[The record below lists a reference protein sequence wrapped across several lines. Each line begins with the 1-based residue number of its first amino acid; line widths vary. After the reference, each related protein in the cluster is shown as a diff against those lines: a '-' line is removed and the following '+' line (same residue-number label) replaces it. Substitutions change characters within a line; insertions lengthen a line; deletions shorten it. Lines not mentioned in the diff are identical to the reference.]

1 VIKLV
6 IGSSL
11 HEPRLCEAATSE
23 HRAITSSFSTG
34 LIIPRVEITF
44 AAVLSVVSQSALPSL
59 AGGGLLDKLVLEPES
74 ASYQPGW
81 DRFTDPPAQPF
92 GRT

>member
-1 VIKLV
+1 
-6 IGSSL
+6 
-11 HEPRLCEAATSE
+11 
-23 HRAITSSFSTG
+23 
-34 LIIPRVEITF
+34 
-44 AAVLSVVSQSALPSL
+44 VLSVVSQSALPSL

-81 DRFTDPPAQPF
+81 DRFTDQPAQPF